1 MYWTGGAQ
9 EATGSD
15 GALKLAGK
23 GEGGRI
29 TVFNSWCVY
38 YLMTDGL
45 IYPEASRRHL
55 KLITSGVTSFIC
67 NFDIS

>member
-15 GALKLAGK
+15 GELKLAEK

-29 TVFNSWCVY
+29 TVLNSRCV
-38 YLMTDGL
+38 
-45 IYPEASRRHL
+45 
-55 KLITSGVTSFIC
+55 
-67 NFDIS
+67 